1 MLGFAPDSVVGPG
14 GDFPLQSPQPA
25 SLDEWLRRARVNNPS
40 ARAAREVVSVA
51 QAELDQAKS
60 EYWPTV
66 SLVASYSNA
75 DSENRSEEHTYEL
88 QSLMRISYA
97 VFCLKT

>member
-40 ARAAREVVSVA
+40 ARAAREAVSVA

-60 EYWPTV
+60 EYWHTV
-66 SLVASYSNA
+66 RLVASYSNA
-75 DSENRSEEHTYEL
+75 DSENLSTLSQLRTTIRKEERRVGKE
-88 QSLMRISYA
+88 
-97 VFCLKT
+97 VD